1 VTQTPVASSGAVM
14 SRPTGR
20 SRSQRLDLLRPYG
33 LNKVEIWGTALIVD
47 PRAQLREITDLVER
61 GFMSL
66 DEFERQR
73 RKIADA

>member
-1 VTQTPVASSGAVM
+1 MASSGAVM

-33 LNKVEIWGTALIVD
+33 LNNVEIWGTALIVD

-61 GFMSL
+61 GLVSL
-66 DEFERQR
+66 EEFERQR

>member
-1 VTQTPVASSGAVM
+1 M

-20 SRSQRLDLLRPYG
+20 SRSQRLDLLRSYG
-33 LNKVEIWGTALIVD
+33 LNNVEIWGTALIVD

>member
-1 VTQTPVASSGAVM
+1 M

-33 LNKVEIWGTALIVD
+33 LNNVEVWGTALIVD
-47 PRAQLREITDLVER
+47 PHAQLREITDLVER

>member
-1 VTQTPVASSGAVM
+1 M

-20 SRSQRLDLLRPYG
+20 SRSKRLDLLRPYG
-33 LNKVEIWGTALIVD
+33 LNNVEIWGTAFIID

-61 GFMSL
+61 GLMSL

-73 RKIADA
+73 RKITDA